1 MSKDFELHKLVV
13 HTSASSRSFNLGVL
27 ARPPLKCW
35 SVGAGIDLDQ
45 RTRSQAMSNP
55 LLVRLSSHSGQSCSQ
70 SRKEDSSAG
79 TDVEDYKKDDSSE

>member
-1 MSKDFELHKLVV
+1 
-13 HTSASSRSFNLGVL
+13 
-27 ARPPLKCW
+27 
-35 SVGAGIDLDQ
+35 
-45 RTRSQAMSNP
+45 MSNP